1 MKEGDQVDKKLST
14 KATKKDKRTLLG
26 YYKIY
31 FLVLLELYRNY
42 GYMIGQT
49 IQINAF
55 VRAWM
60 NVIKQICNSSF
71 ELDVLIA

>member
-14 KATKKDKRTLLG
+14 KATKKDRTLLG

-31 FLVLLELYRNY
+31 FRVLLELYRNY

-49 IQINAF
+49 IQRNAF
-55 VRAWM
+55 VRA
-60 NVIKQICNSSF
+60 
-71 ELDVLIA
+71 